1 MAPEVAN
8 KIYHDI
14 GKRQKTG
21 ISPKKTD
28 TRAHLKTWS
37 VENLIIE
44 FA

>member
-21 ISPKKTD
+21 ISPKK
-28 TRAHLKTWS
+28 
-37 VENLIIE
+37 LILGLT
-44 FA
+44 